1 MEEKL
6 KTVTLDTL
14 VSLSDE
20 EFKEYSKVVKKEY
33 WRRLKLQAKEFLSTL
48 WNKSKIGGTRVRDIV
63 ITCAAIEAI
72 IWLGKEIFTR

>member
-14 VSLSDE
+14 GSLTDD

-33 WRRLKLQAKEFLSTL
+33 WSRTWAQLKSTLAIL

-72 IWLGKEIFTR
+72 IWLGKEILTR